1 MVDDT
6 LVETGNWDILVDEF
20 PLATPRALMRI
31 LDEEEDE
38 RGQKWKRGPST
49 SGEPP
54 TKRDGPQG
62 PPPPPPPPPSGGGQ
76 GITV

>member
-31 LDEEEDE
+31 LDEEEE
-38 RGQKWKRGPST
+38 RGQKRRRGPST

-54 TKRDGPQG
+54 TKRGGPQG
-62 PPPPPPPPPSGGGQ
+62 PPPPPSGGGQ